1 MTVRERSTEHTSRK
15 RMGRHAVAC
24 NHDYPILVTRFDD
37 GRRRARC
44 LGCGAVGAACATSED
59 ARLALLAT
67 NSL

>member
-15 RMGRHAVAC
+15 RMDRHAVAC
-24 NHDYPILVTRFDD
+24 NQDYPILATRFDD

-44 LGCGAVGAACATSED
+44 LGCGAGGAACATSED